1 MLTTTAVLA
10 PLIGDLD
17 AAAPGTYQFSL
28 DALRA
33 AAQAIV
39 EAAEDDAYTRLSHQE
54 RHWRTLEAS
63 WLQER
68 ARLITQPPHPPLQ
81 PAPAD
86 SPREEPC

>member
-1 MLTTTAVLA
+1 VLTTTAVLA
-10 PLIGDLD
+10 PLIGDLH

-33 AAQAIV
+33 AAQAII
-39 EAAEDDAYTRLSHQE
+39 EAAEDDAHARLTHQE

-68 ARLITQPPHPPLQ
+68 DRLLTHKEGP
-81 PAPAD
+81 
-86 SPREEPC
+86 